1 MSTSEYIA
9 GSTAVAPKRR
19 ASDIKGLKILKA
31 PAEGGT
37 RKNYEDFIKNIRSH
51 IMISWDGGSDLGY
64 LMENMKEPELE
75 LPDELS
81 ESEKKSMLKV
91 RLWELKVVKYSN
103 REDLLREGKKSL
115 FALVMDGVSK
125 IIRSKLLGMSKFKK
139 SETAGDVVW
148 LLESLE
154 DIMMKFEKNKPNI
167 VALDDQ
173 NERIAR
179 LRQGKENVGNDDF
192 VKIVQK
198 EISVYEKHGGLY
210 LWGKEQ
216 QNEVSAMMSKVSAK
230 HLESKGKP
238 MTKELKSEHKLRLT
252 NIVKEKITAMTII
265 KRSCS

>member
-51 IMISWDGGSDLGY
+51 IIISWDGGSDLGY

-103 REDLLREGKKSL
+103 RENLLREGKKSL

-125 IIRSKLLGMSKFKK
+125 IIRSKLLGMSEFKRK
-139 SETAGDVVW
+139 SEAAGNVVW

-154 DIMMKFEKNKPNI
+154 DIMMKF
-167 VALDDQ
+167 
-173 NERIAR
+173 
-179 LRQGKENVGNDDF
+179 
-192 VKIVQK
+192 
-198 EISVYEKHGGLY
+198 
-210 LWGKEQ
+210 
-216 QNEVSAMMSKVSAK
+216 
-230 HLESKGKP
+230 
-238 MTKELKSEHKLRLT
+238 
-252 NIVKEKITAMTII
+252 
-265 KRSCS
+265 

>member
-64 LMENMKEPELE
+64 LIENMKEPELE

-125 IIRSKLLGMSKFKK
+125 IIRSKLLDRSDFME
-139 SETAGDVVW
+139 SEVAGDVAW
-148 LLESLE
+148 LLESLD
-154 DIMMKFEKNKPNI
+154 DIMLNF
-167 VALDDQ
+167 
-173 NERIAR
+173 
-179 LRQGKENVGNDDF
+179 
-192 VKIVQK
+192 
-198 EISVYEKHGGLY
+198 
-210 LWGKEQ
+210 
-216 QNEVSAMMSKVSAK
+216 
-230 HLESKGKP
+230 
-238 MTKELKSEHKLRLT
+238 
-252 NIVKEKITAMTII
+252 
-265 KRSCS
+265 